1 MASPTTVP
9 RAMAEATRMASA
21 VRLRPEMMSPAM
33 ISRMA
38 LVSATP
44 GTSTGEYDSKNDHDH
59 AEGFVRDPRHKGKL
73 GGFPVSAAERKEIV
87 CLHARI
93 IVSARGIQKPTDDPE
108 KALIAPE
115 RERNGEDHEK
125 RRRNA
130 AGRAQ
135 SILFFP
141 DGKEILRRK
150 HGTIDKRLPL
160 CHNSKAVDRSGG
172 NAASLEKFGKA
183 QKEKQR

>member
-1 MASPTTVP
+1 MHIVAK
-9 RAMAEATRMASA
+9 REDHEHAER
-21 VRLRPEMMSPAM
+21 RRDQQPL
-33 ISRMA
+33 
-38 LVSATP
+38 
-44 GTSTGEYDSKNDHDH
+44 GTSTKRLSAFSPARNDLHRNGEYDSKHDHDH
-59 AEGFVRDPRHKGKL
+59 AEGFIWDPRHKGKL

-93 IVSARGIQKPTDDPE
+93 IVSARGIQKPSDDPE

-115 RERNGEDHEK
+115 RKRNGEDHEK